1 METGKVNQVNQVTQV
16 KEIRKANVVQVFSEF
31 EKLQV
36 KAQLAVEGFG
46 FVCIGML
53 IYFWSKGV

>member
-1 METGKVNQVNQVTQV
+1 MEAKQV
-16 KEIRKANVVQVFSEF
+16 KEVKKANVVQVFSEF

-36 KAQLAVEGFG
+36 KAFLALEGFG

-53 IYFWSKGV
+53 IYFWSKQA